1 MTRKLL
7 LGLSALLLTAAL
19 LAGCEKKAPPAP
31 AGTVKASTAYVE
43 YFGQPPTP
51 ESGTCFA
58 RVGFF
63 PLRSEPDKVRPV
75 PLFLFREEG
84 QLQLLLDRLVSGEVT
99 FPEGSELF
107 NPFPAGTRVQVRSL
121 GEGVTELTLSLDGT
135 STAAPDFAAMAA
147 ALTETA
153 VQFDEVGKIQIL
165 LDGAPL
171 AGMPAGG
178 FRHEALRVAAPDSPQ
193 LLMVGGNWEHGAED
207 PEEILA
213 NFDRP
218 VTIGNFRLRDAAG
231 QEVKGKYYQSAFD
244 MAVVIHPENPSA
256 FREGISLWAEWEV
269 TDALGRQGRGE
280 GAFRLR
286 RHEHPATEK
295 EL

>member
-1 MTRKLL
+1 MARKLL
-7 LGLSALLLTAAL
+7 LGFFLLLAAAL

-31 AGTVKASTAYVE
+31 AGTVKASPAYVK

-63 PLRSEPDKVRPV
+63 PLRSDPGKVRPV
-75 PLFLFREEG
+75 PFFLFREEG
-84 QLQLLLDRLVSGEVT
+84 QLQLVLDRLVGGEVT
-99 FPEGSELF
+99 FPEKSDLF
-107 NPFPAGTRVQVRSL
+107 SPFPAGTRIQVRSL
-121 GEGVTELTLSLDGT
+121 EEGVTELALSLG
-135 STAAPDFAAMAA
+135 SPSSVAPNIEAMAA
-147 ALTETA
+147 SLTETA

-178 FRHEALRVAAPDSPQ
+178 FRHEALRVATPDSPQ
-193 LLMVGGNWEHGAED
+193 LLMVGGNWEHGDED

-231 QEVKGKYYQSAFD
+231 QEVKGKFYQSAFN
-244 MAVVIHPENPSA
+244 MAVVIHPENPSP

-280 GAFRLR
+280 GSFRLR

-295 EL
+295 E

>member
-1 MTRKLL
+1 MVRKSL
-7 LGLSALLLTAAL
+7 LGSFFLLSAAL
-19 LAGCEKKAPPAP
+19 LAGCEKKSPTIP
-31 AGTVKASTAYVE
+31 AGSVKANPAYVE

-51 ESGTCFA
+51 ASGTCFA

-63 PLRSEPDKVRPV
+63 PLRSDPEKVSPV
-75 PLFLFREEG
+75 PFFLFREEG
-84 QLQLLLDRLVSGEVT
+84 QLQLVLDRLVSGEMA
-99 FPEGSELF
+99 FPAESALF

-153 VQFDEVGKIQIL
+153 VQFDEVQRVRIL
-165 LDGAPL
+165 VVGAPM
-171 AGMPAGG
+171 AGMPPDG
-178 FRHEALRVAAPDSPQ
+178 FGHEPQRIASLDSPN
-193 LLMVGGNWEHGAED
+193 LLMVIGNWEHGAED
-207 PEEILA
+207 LEEILA

-218 VTIGNFRLRDAAG
+218 VTIGSFRLRDASG

-256 FREGISLWAEWEV
+256 FREGIAFSAEWDV
-269 TDALGRQGRGE
+269 ADALGRHGKGE
-280 GAFRLR
+280 AVFRLQ
-286 RHEHPATEK
+286 RHEHPAEK
-295 EL
+295 KE